1 MATSKR
7 RTAVLFGAGAS
18 VDAGLPQT
26 QGLARNVLEIAN
38 QPHPFSRGV
47 PEDWVQSLN
56 FIYGSMVDFESR
68 EGGNPLKAV
77 DFERL
82 VSAIRLLQDPDN
94 HESAPFVMNWKPG
107 SAGFSS
113 STRHSTSSHSFERAF
128 HGAVTGSINNYRNRT
143 RDLYQEIR
151 NLIGFKLDSRK
162 SFEEAE
168 NKVFEI
174 VKQILSELNET
185 QYLNP
190 LAELAEIQEEGLDV
204 LTLNYDLAVESMA
217 EQLEVNVNYGFDQW
231 RPGTQLNWNHTPGN
245 INLIKM
251 HGSLNWHETNQ
262 RSFLPHVTA
271 EADLVPVSSKPW
283 IVLGDKEKLSTKGPT
298 LDLLRAGEEALER
311 ADHLVV
317 AGYSFADEHINNL
330 IFAWLEGKESRSIA
344 VIDPGFPK
352 YENAWGKEQS
362 ARNYLMEVYSLRLKV
377 FHQGAAQ
384 ALESALNLSSTTVL
398 QQWFSVEEEKID
410 GNQRR
415 IKLTLLGPPLG
426 YVNFYATY
434 SFGVGFRD
442 PIEIYVLTGEVGQVI
457 QSQGSSFRGWD
468 TGVVKTFIINAQKDV
483 DIIFNINADARENNA
498 PVHFDYRFGSDN
510 LEI

>member
-1 MATSKR
+1 MENSKR

-38 QPHPFSRGV
+38 RPHPFSRGV

-82 VSAIRLLQDPDN
+82 VSAIRLLQYPDN

-128 HGAVTGSINNYRNRT
+128 NTAVAGSISNNRPDT
-143 RDLYQEIR
+143 RELYQEIR
-151 NLIGFKLDSRK
+151 NLIGFRPELRK

-168 NKVFEI
+168 NKVFEL
-174 VKQILSELNET
+174 VKQILRELEDT
-185 QYLNP
+185 QYLRP
-190 LAELAEIQEEGLDV
+190 LAELAEIQEQGLDV

-217 EQLEVNVNYGFDQW
+217 EPLEVNVNYGFDEW
-231 RPGTQLNWNHTPGN
+231 RPGTQFKWNRAPGN

-251 HGSLNWHETNQ
+251 HGSLNWHETSQ
-262 RSFLPHVTA
+262 SYFLPYVAVETKLA
-271 EADLVPVSSKPW
+271 PVSDKPW

-311 ADHLVV
+311 ADHLVI

-330 IFAWLEGKESRSIA
+330 IFAWLEGDTSRSIA
-344 VIDPGFPK
+344 VIDPGFPM
-352 YENAWGKEQS
+352 YENAWGEEQS
-362 ARNYLMEVYSLRLKV
+362 ARNYLMEAYSLRLKV
-377 FHQGAAQ
+377 LRQGAAQ
-384 ALESALNLSSTTVL
+384 ALESALNLSSVTVP
-398 QQWFSVEEEKID
+398 QQWFSIEEEKTD
-410 GNQRR
+410 GDQRR
-415 IKLTLLGPPLG
+415 IKSTLLGPPLDC
-426 YVNFYATY
+426 VNFNSNY
-434 SFGVGFRD
+434 SSDLGFWE
-442 PIEIYVLTGEVGQVI
+442 PIDTYVLTGKAMQVTPV
-457 QSQGSSFRGWD
+457 QESNFQGWS
-468 TGVVKTFIINAQKDV
+468 TGDAKTFIINAQKDMDV
-483 DIIFNINADARENNA
+483 IFNINAYTRENDA
-498 PVHFDYRFGSDN
+498 PVCFNYRFGSDK